1 VKFTTVLAAVLIAVV
16 LQVTFARYTVGGR
29 WAFDL
34 VLVGVVYAALRWE
47 AVAGMVAGTLGGLLQ
62 DMLSGGIIGVGGL
75 AKTLTGFATG
85 VVGTQFVVA
94 KPHARAIIVG
104 GATIFHRLIM
114 LVLQGLIDQKW
125 PGLPWTAMLGE
136 TAINSVCGFL
146 AFHLTDA
153 LPGAIG
159 RGRMSRRSGLG
170 RRQW

>member
-1 VKFTTVLAAVLIAVV
+1 MRFTTVLAAVVIAVV

-85 VVGTQFVVA
+85 VMGTQFVVA

-125 PGLPWTAMLGE
+125 PGLPWTAMLE
-136 TAINSVCGFL
+136 RPRSTPCAGF
-146 AFHLTDA
+146 
-153 LPGAIG
+153 
-159 RGRMSRRSGLG
+159 SRST
-170 RRQW
+170 

>member
-1 VKFTTVLAAVLIAVV
+1 VKFTSVLAAILIAVI
-16 LQVTFARYTVGGR
+16 LQVTLARYTVGGR

-47 AVAGMVAGTLGGLLQ
+47 AVAGMVAGTVGGLLQ

-75 AKTLTGFATG
+75 AKTITGFATG
-85 VVGTQFVVA
+85 VIGTQFVVA
-94 KPHARAIIVG
+94 KPHARAVIVA
-104 GATIFHRLIM
+104 GATVLHRLIM

-125 PGLPWTAMLGE
+125 PGLPWAAMLGE
-136 TAINSVCGFL
+136 TAINSVIGFL

-153 LPGAIG
+153 LSGAVG

>member
-1 VKFTTVLAAVLIAVV
+1 VRFTSVLVAVVIAVV

-34 VLVGVVYAALRWE
+34 VLVGVVYVALRWE
-47 AVAGMVAGTLGGLLQ
+47 AVAGMIAGTIGGLLQ

-85 VVGTQFVVA
+85 IIGTQFVVT
-94 KPHARAIIVG
+94 KPHARAVIV
-104 GATIFHRLIM
+104 AAASFLHRLITVG
-114 LVLQGLIDQKW
+114 LLGLIDQQW
-125 PGLPWTAMLGE
+125 PGIPWTAMLGE

-146 AFHLTDA
+146 AFQLTDA
-153 LPGAIG
+153 LPGAVG
-159 RGRMSRRSGLG
+159 RGRMNRRSSWG